1 MSRSPSKIPFVIAA
15 SAHGPLIVN
24 RLDYHTAGEH
34 TFGVGIQIL
43 EHGAFDAD
51 EIDLTKGLL
60 ALRRTYRGDGVVVID
75 CGANI
80 GVHTIEWS
88 KHMDGWGSI
97 LAIEAQERVYYALA
111 GNIAINNCFNARA
124 MHAVISSAVGKTWVP
139 ILSHQEPASFGS
151 LEVTQR
157 SGTEQ
162 IGQKID
168 YSQAHGSETAMITLD
183 SLNLSRC
190 DLIKIDVEGMEL
202 KVLEGAAATIQQ
214 HHPVIH
220 AEFIKTD
227 KTELV
232 RKLNEHGYRTFDSGQ
247 NCLAIHQSDPS
258 LSHVEPRSP
267 S

>member
-1 MSRSPSKIPFVIAA
+1 M
-15 SAHGPLIVN
+15 
-24 RLDYHTAGEH
+24 
-34 TFGVGIQIL
+34 GVGIQIL

-151 LEVTQR
+151 LEVTEPP
-157 SGTEQ
+157 GTEQ
-162 IGQKID
+162 IGLKTITAGPRLRNSD
-168 YSQAHGSETAMITLD
+168 DHPGLAESEPLR
-183 SLNLSRC
+183 SRRC
-190 DLIKIDVEGMEL
+190 EGMEL
-202 KVLEGAAATIQQ
+202 KVEGARNDPAAS
-214 HHPVIH
+214 PGDPR
-220 AEFIKTD
+220 EFIKTD

-247 NCLAIHQSDPS
+247 NPRDPS
-258 LSHVEPRSP
+258 IRSKPEPREPRSP